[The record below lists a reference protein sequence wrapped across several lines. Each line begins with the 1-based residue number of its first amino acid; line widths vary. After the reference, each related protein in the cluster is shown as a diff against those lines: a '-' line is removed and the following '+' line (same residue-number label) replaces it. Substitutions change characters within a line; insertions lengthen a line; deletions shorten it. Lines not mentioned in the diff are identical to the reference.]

1 MIDDRLITL
10 RNGTACCMMDK
21 ITVRQAKR
29 YVEVMEQTDDSV
41 QAVLKS
47 ATRMLP
53 EIFGGLRPAEV
64 IRADVAEVLA
74 VVKALHFVMQE
85 VALPSFAILSD
96 EPPVERE
103 ASVFD
108 EYDAENGYTAA
119 DEISPWETCRENIES
134 ITQAAIKIMRQ
145 SYTDTM
151 NEELVPLIEHL
162 RWEIDHRPDKEG
174 G

>member
-1 MIDDRLITL
+1 MIDDQVITL
-10 RNGTACCMMDK
+10 RNGHACCMMDK

-29 YVEVMEQTDDSV
+29 YVEVMEQTGDSV

-53 EIFGGLRPAEV
+53 DVFGGLRPGDV
-64 IRADVAEVLA
+64 IRADVFEVMTA
-74 VVKALHFVMQE
+74 VKALHFVMQE
-85 VALPSFAILSD
+85 VTLPRFSILSD
-96 EPPVERE
+96 EEPVEWE
-103 ASVFD
+103 GSVFD
-108 EYDAENGYTAA
+108 KYDEENGYTDL
-119 DEISPWETCRENIES
+119 DEISPWETCRENIET

-151 NEELVPLIEHL
+151 AEELVPLLEHL
-162 RWEIDHRPDKEG
+162 RWEIDHQPEKKG